1 MQEISAEALA
11 KEGEAAP
18 VVRLVNVVLTFGLD
32 RNPDLPGIPFALD
45 VARNEEDRQVMRL
58 FFSQDAAAR
67 PVIAPPGIPDDRLA
81 ALRRAFMA
89 VEKDAEF
96 MADADKSLLSID
108 LGDHAYMQKI
118 VDMVATTPAAVAQEL
133 ATLFESG
140 HLRLSALDE
149 ELGRHRAQQD
159 GGAQA
164 LVQHGVELGGG
175 CGRDGE

>member
-1 MQEISAEALA
+1 
-11 KEGEAAP
+11 
-18 VVRLVNVVLTFGLD
+18 
-32 RNPDLPGIPFALD
+32 
-45 VARNEEDRQVMRL
+45 MRL

-118 VDMVATTPAAVAQEL
+118 VDMVATTPAAVAQ
-133 ATLFESG
+133 
-140 HLRLSALDE
+140 RLNQLTSP
-149 ELGRHRAQQD
+149 
-159 GGAQA
+159 
-164 LVQHGVELGGG
+164 
-175 CGRDGE
+175 